1 MKEQE
6 LRQIREVIKKTLE
19 EGYNGFIDL
28 YIERI
33 VQEIENDEVITVDDC
48 DNFIWFMGYK
58 QGLQTARRIVESFRS
73 GKESE

>member
-6 LRQIREVIKKTLE
+6 LQQIREVIKKTLE

-33 VQEIENDEVITVDDC
+33 VQEIENDEAITVDDC
-48 DNFIWFMGYK
+48 DNFIWFMGYR
-58 QGLQTARRIVESFRS
+58 QGLQTARRIAEGFRP
-73 GKESE
+73 GKENK

>member
-6 LRQIREVIKKTLE
+6 LQQIREVIKKTLE

-33 VQEIENDEVITVDDC
+33 VQEIENDEAITVDDC
-48 DNFIWFMGYK
+48 DNFIWFMGYR
-58 QGLQTARRIVESFRS
+58 QGLQTARRIIESFRP
-73 GKESE
+73 GKENK